1 MNEPESNDGF
11 DLKVDA
17 VKYNKPFNVYK
28 EDLVVEPKDGEVDVE
43 SDEYRHLCNI
53 MFYKLERLNTLS
65 SNQCDFVA
73 NMFADFIISDR
84 EANKNMFLDRIR
96 ILQESH
102 DFLSQSQDIQRALC
116 DKLEE
121 QYLADQK
128 EISALKEKLGR
139 AVGYIEGRAGLDCY
153 QYDKHLSPKLC
164 GKCDSCEASKLLKE
178 IESSG
183 GAGK

>member
-1 MNEPESNDGF
+1 MTEQE
-11 DLKVDA
+11 L
-17 VKYNKPFNVYK
+17 
-28 EDLVVEPKDGEVDVE
+28 KDGEVDVE
-43 SDEYRHLCNI
+43 REI
-53 MFYKLERLNTLS
+53 LS
-65 SNQCDFVA
+65 EEIEKFISTRTGLLRQETSYQDL
-73 NMFADFIISDR
+73 ADWILAR
-84 EANKNMFLDRIR
+84 EAEREGALLEQLR